1 MFFAQKM
8 DSRKDFVI
16 KMKVS
21 CAAKNED
28 GVALIMVLGVL
39 TVCMLLISHMLLV
52 SEVIGREALVV
63 TRKSRLRYQAES
75 AADMTFWMHLT
86 DRRLFS
92 NRRLGQREDD
102 ELRSSQDFPP
112 WMLDRRPH
120 LFDNGLVTTW
130 LSSAEE
136 GFKVG
141 EPDSLKNNI
150 SIDDSDLLEEVNV
163 FLDILG
169 DYIDVDDLHKLN
181 GMEADHYAAD
191 GFPTLPRNAAMEFKA
206 EVYWLPG
213 WRKVIP
219 GEIAVVPPPGL
230 SFPTTSRN
238 ARPSFFSAS
247 DENIRRLLDLTDS
260 ELEEIQQARKQW
272 EEEGTA
278 LEDALSTELWSRVLG
293 AFNFTETNLAQ
304 VSARASE
311 PDRSL
316 HSGYRIIREA
326 NLSRATCYSDKKLQ
340 TLAIWERMI
349 E

>member
-1 MFFAQKM
+1 MTPPLKDEKKTNELEMRQG
-8 DSRKDFVI
+8 RKNR
-16 KMKVS
+16 
-21 CAAKNED
+21 NED
-28 GVALIMVLGVL
+28 GVALIMVMGVL
-39 TVCMLLISHMLLV
+39 TVCMLLISHMLLL

-75 AADMTFWMHLT
+75 AADTTFWMHLT

-102 ELRSSQDFPP
+102 ELRLSQDFAP

-136 GFKVG
+136 GFKVS
-141 EPDSLKNNI
+141 EPETLRNNI
-150 SIDDSDLLEEVNV
+150 DMDDSDLLEEVDA

-181 GMEADHYAAD
+181 GMEADHYAAE

-230 SFPTTSRN
+230 AFPTTSRN

-247 DENIRRLLDLTDS
+247 DENIRRLLDLTDA
-260 ELEEIQQARKQW
+260 ELDEIRYARQQW
-272 EEEGTA
+272 EEEGSA
-278 LEDALSTELWSRVLG
+278 LEDSLSNELWSRVLNN
-293 AFNFTETNLAQ
+293 FNFTETNLAQ
-304 VSARASE
+304 VIARANESE
-311 PDRSL
+311 RSL
-316 HSGYRIIREA
+316 YGSYRIIREA
-326 NLSRATCYSDKKLQ
+326 NLSRTTCYSDQKLQ

>member
-1 MFFAQKM
+1 MKKKDKQK
-8 DSRKDFVI
+8 
-16 KMKVS
+16 
-21 CAAKNED
+21 NQD

-39 TVCMLLISHMLLV
+39 AVCMLLISHMLLV

-63 TRKSRLRYQAES
+63 IRKSRLRYQAES
-75 AADMTFWMHLT
+75 AADTSFWMHLV

-92 NRRLGQREDD
+92 NRRLGQREED
-102 ELRSSQDFPP
+102 ELRISQDFPP

-136 GFKVG
+136 GFKIS
-141 EPDSLKNNI
+141 EPDSLRSSI
-150 SIDDSDLLEEVNV
+150 SPEEVDLLAEVDA

-169 DYIDVDDLHKLN
+169 DYTDADDLHKLN
-181 GMEADHYAAD
+181 GMEEDQYAAE

-206 EVYWLPG
+206 EIFWLPD
-213 WRKVIP
+213 WRNIIP

-230 SFPTTSRN
+230 SYPTTSRN

-247 DENIRRLLDLTDS
+247 EENIRRLLDLTES
-260 ELEEIQQARKQW
+260 ELEEIRNARQQWQ
-272 EEEGTA
+272 EEGVA
-278 LEDALSTELWSRVLG
+278 LEEVLSTELWSRVLG

-304 VSARASE
+304 VIAVATE

-316 HSGYRIIREA
+316 QSSYRIVREA
-326 NLSRATCYSDKKLQ
+326 NMSKATCYSDKKLQ
-340 TLAIWERMI
+340 TLAIWERML

>member
-1 MFFAQKM
+1 
-8 DSRKDFVI
+8 
-16 KMKVS
+16 MKQTKQN
-21 CAAKNED
+21 KNED
-28 GVALIMVLGVL
+28 GVALVMVLGVL
-39 TVCMLLISHMLLV
+39 AVCMLLISHLLMV
-52 SEVIGREALVV
+52 SEVIGQEALVV
-63 TRKSRLRYQAES
+63 TRKSRLSYQAES
-75 AADMTFWMHLT
+75 AADTTFWMHLT

-102 ELRSSQDFPP
+102 ELRSSQDFSP

-136 GFKVG
+136 GFKVS
-141 EPDSLKNNI
+141 EPDSLRNSI
-150 SIDDSDLLEEVNV
+150 SSDEVDLLEEVNI

-169 DYIDVDDLHKLN
+169 DYTDIDDLHKLN
-181 GMEADHYAAD
+181 GMEADQYAAE
-191 GFPTLPRNAAMEFKA
+191 GFPTLPRNGDMEFKA

-260 ELEEIQQARKQW
+260 ELEEVRHARQQW
-272 EEEGTA
+272 EEEGTS
-278 LEDALSTELWSRVLG
+278 LEESLSTELWSRVMG

-304 VSARASE
+304 ITARASE
-311 PDRSL
+311 ADRSL
-316 HSGYRIIREA
+316 HGTYRIVREA

>member
-1 MFFAQKM
+1 MKKKDKQK
-8 DSRKDFVI
+8 
-16 KMKVS
+16 
-21 CAAKNED
+21 NQD

-39 TVCMLLISHMLLV
+39 AVCMLLISHMMLV

-75 AADMTFWMHLT
+75 AADTSFWMHLV

-92 NRRLGQREDD
+92 NRRLGQREED
-102 ELRSSQDFPP
+102 ELRISQDFPP

-136 GFKVG
+136 GFKIS
-141 EPDSLKNNI
+141 EPDSLRSSI
-150 SIDDSDLLEEVNV
+150 SPEEVDLLAEVDA

-169 DYIDVDDLHKLN
+169 DYTDADDLHKLN
-181 GMEADHYAAD
+181 GMEEDQYAAE

-206 EVYWLPG
+206 EIFWLPD
-213 WRKVIP
+213 WRNIIP

-230 SFPTTSRN
+230 SYPTSSRN

-247 DENIRRLLDLTDS
+247 EETIKNLLDLTES
-260 ELEEIQQARKQW
+260 ELEEIRNARQQWQ
-272 EEEGTA
+272 EEGVA
-278 LEDALSTELWSRVLG
+278 LEEVLSTELWSRVLG

-304 VSARASE
+304 VMAVATE

-316 HSGYRIIREA
+316 QSSYRIVREA
-326 NLSRATCYSDKKLQ
+326 NMSKATCYSDKKLQ
-340 TLAIWERMI
+340 TLAIWERML

>member
-1 MFFAQKM
+1 MNKRDGQK
-8 DSRKDFVI
+8 
-16 KMKVS
+16 
-21 CAAKNED
+21 NQD

-39 TVCMLLISHMLLV
+39 AVCMLLISHMLLV

-75 AADMTFWMHLT
+75 AADTSFWMHLV

-92 NRRLGQREDD
+92 NRRLGQREED
-102 ELRSSQDFPP
+102 ELRTSQDFPP

-120 LFDNGLVTTW
+120 LFDNGLVTAW

-136 GFKVG
+136 GFKVS
-141 EPDSLKNNI
+141 EPDSLRSNI
-150 SIDDSDLLEEVNV
+150 AAEEVDLLAEVDA
-163 FLDILG
+163 FIDILG
-169 DYIDVDDLHKLN
+169 DYTDADDLHKLH
-181 GMEADHYAAD
+181 GMEADHYAAE

-206 EVYWLPG
+206 EIYWLPG
-213 WRKVIP
+213 WRNIIP

-230 SFPTTSRN
+230 SYPTSSRN

-247 DENIRRLLDLTDS
+247 EETIKSLLDLTES
-260 ELEEIQQARKQW
+260 ELEEIRYARQQWQ
-272 EEEGTA
+272 EEGVA
-278 LEDALSTELWSRVLG
+278 LEEVLSTELWSRVLG

-304 VSARASE
+304 IMAVATE

-316 HSGYRIIREA
+316 QSSYRIIREA
-326 NLSRATCYSDKKLQ
+326 NMSRATCYSDKKLQ
-340 TLAIWERMI
+340 TLAIWERML

>member
-1 MFFAQKM
+1 MT
-8 DSRKDFVI
+8 DRDGHKDQ
-16 KMKVS
+16 
-21 CAAKNED
+21 D

-39 TVCMLLISHMLLV
+39 SVCMLLIAHILLV

-75 AADMTFWMHLT
+75 AADTSFWMHLV

-92 NRRLGQREDD
+92 NRRLGQREED
-102 ELRSSQDFPP
+102 ELRISQNFPP

-120 LFDNGLVTTW
+120 RFDNGLVTTW

-136 GFKVG
+136 VFKVS
-141 EPDSLKNNI
+141 EPDSLRNNI
-150 SIDDSDLLEEVNV
+150 AEDEADLLAEVDT

-169 DYIDVDDLHKLN
+169 DYIDADDLHKLN
-181 GMEADHYAAD
+181 GMEADQYEAE

-206 EVYWLPG
+206 EIYWLPG

-230 SFPTTSRN
+230 SYPTTSRN

-247 DENIRRLLDLTDS
+247 EETIKNRLDLTES
-260 ELEEIQQARKQW
+260 ELEEVRYARQQWQEDGTPL
-272 EEEGTA
+272 EEV
-278 LEDALSTELWSRVLG
+278 LSTELWSRVLG

-304 VSARASE
+304 IMAVATE
-311 PDRSL
+311 PDRSMQT
-316 HSGYRIIREA
+316 SYRIIREA
-326 NLSRATCYSDKKLQ
+326 NMSKATCYSDKKLQ
-340 TLAIWERMI
+340 TLAIWERML

>member
-1 MFFAQKM
+1 LLSAGCDVKGNEGGMKKENRQK
-8 DSRKDFVI
+8 
-16 KMKVS
+16 
-21 CAAKNED
+21 NQD

-39 TVCMLLISHMLLV
+39 AVCMLLISHMLLV

-75 AADMTFWMHLT
+75 ASDTTFWMHLV

-92 NRRLGQREDD
+92 NRRLGQREED
-102 ELRSSQDFPP
+102 ELRISQDFPP

-136 GFKVG
+136 GFKIS
-141 EPDSLKNNI
+141 EPDSLRNNI
-150 SIDDSDLLEEVNV
+150 AAEEVDLLAEVDA

-169 DYIDVDDLHKLN
+169 DYTDVDDLQKLN
-181 GMEADHYAAD
+181 GMEAEQYAAE
-191 GFPTLPRNAAMEFKA
+191 GFPTLPRDAAMEFKA
-206 EVYWLPG
+206 EIYWLPG
-213 WRKVIP
+213 WRNVIP

-230 SFPTTSRN
+230 AYPTTSRN

-247 DENIRRLLDLTDS
+247 EETIRDLLDLTES
-260 ELEEIQQARKQW
+260 ELEEIRNARQQWQ
-272 EEEGTA
+272 EDGVA
-278 LEDALSTELWSRVLG
+278 LEEVLSTELWSRVLG

-304 VSARASE
+304 VMAVATE

-316 HSGYRIIREA
+316 QSSYRIIREA
-326 NLSRATCYSDKKLQ
+326 NMSRATCYSDKKQQ
-340 TLAIWERMI
+340 TLAIWERML

>member
-1 MFFAQKM
+1 MKKKDKQK
-8 DSRKDFVI
+8 
-16 KMKVS
+16 
-21 CAAKNED
+21 NQD

-39 TVCMLLISHMLLV
+39 AVCMLLISHMLLV

-75 AADMTFWMHLT
+75 AADTSFWMHLV

-92 NRRLGQREDD
+92 NRRLGQREED
-102 ELRSSQDFPP
+102 EMRISQDFPP

-136 GFKVG
+136 GFKIS
-141 EPDSLKNNI
+141 EPDSLRSNI
-150 SIDDSDLLEEVNV
+150 AAEEVDLLAEVDA
-163 FLDILG
+163 FLDVLG
-169 DYIDVDDLHKLN
+169 DYTDADDLHKLN
-181 GMEADHYAAD
+181 GMEAEQYAAE

-206 EVYWLPG
+206 EIYWLPG
-213 WRKVIP
+213 WRNIIP

-230 SFPTTSRN
+230 SYPTTSRN

-247 DENIRRLLDLTDS
+247 EETIRNLLDLTES
-260 ELEEIQQARKQW
+260 ELEEIRYARQQWQ
-272 EEEGTA
+272 EEGVA
-278 LEDALSTELWSRVLG
+278 LEEVLSTELWSRVLG

-304 VSARASE
+304 VMAVATE

-316 HSGYRIIREA
+316 QSSYRIIREA
-326 NLSRATCYSDKKLQ
+326 NMSKATCYSDKKLQ
-340 TLAIWERMI
+340 TLAIWERML